1 MIGWCSFGS
10 TAMHIQAT
18 PDQARAILKAMFGVA
33 AAGPQV
39 TDADRPRLNAAP
51 RYIFRLPSD
60 PSVMAPA
67 STGELQSLAAGPALA
82 NEAVSFATVMA
93 FVDGKLDDAKLKTVL
108 ALAARLGVKADYVD
122 DIAELA
128 QGHLHEA

>member
-1 MIGWCSFGS
+1 
-10 TAMHIQAT
+10 MHIQAT

-39 TDADRPRLNAAP
+39 TDADRASINAAA

-67 STGELQSLAAGPALA
+67 SAPELQSLAAIPALA
-82 NEAVSFATVMA
+82 NEAVQLRHR
-93 FVDGKLDDAKLKTVL
+93 DGICRRQ
-108 ALAARLGVKADYVD
+108 ARQRQA
-122 DIAELA
+122 
-128 QGHLHEA
+128 